1 MELTLLRRYKG
12 VEYTIGTLSVN
23 GQRFCDTLEDKVRD
37 LNADGDLN
45 DEGEGKV
52 YGKTAIPYGTYEITL
67 DIVSPKFS
75 QYRQYKNIGGKLPRL
90 LNVSNFEGV
99 LIHIGNSSADTNGC
113 ILVGENT
120 VKGRL
125 TNSTNTFNRLY
136 AKLLSAKVK
145 GEKITITI
153 K

>member
-75 QYRQYKNIGGKLPRL
+75 QYRQYKNIGGKCP
-90 LNVSNFEGV
+90 
-99 LIHIGNSSADTNGC
+99 D
-113 ILVGENT
+113 
-120 VKGRL
+120 
-125 TNSTNTFNRLY
+125 Y
-136 AKLLSAKVK
+136 
-145 GEKITITI
+145 
-153 K
+153 